1 MMETVTNIG
10 ENKSNL
16 SDVNGTSC
24 ENDQGI
30 NFISYRRCSLIN
42 KLICKLGDGECC
54 MIFLQLV
61 K

>member
-42 KLICKLGDGECC
+42 TNL
-54 MIFLQLV
+54 
-61 K
+61 